1 MSYIKELLD
10 KIEVHEAKDERMI
23 AEVDLLK
30 NELEDVLSP
39 NLLLLEQTQLILQM
53 LTEYLDFVK
62 KRGESAINRRSK
74 ERLVRLLEINS
85 KLSGIGD
92 QNATLKILNEKMYGR
107 HNNLVD
113 RFLLLQAE
121 INKVKNAENF

>member
-10 KIEVHEAKDERMI
+10 KIEIHEAKDELLI
-23 AEVDLLK
+23 AEVDLLR

-39 NLLLLEQTQLILQM
+39 NLLLMEQTQLIIQM
-53 LTEYLDFVK
+53 LTEYLDYVK
-62 KRGESAINRRSK
+62 KKGESELIKRSK
-74 ERLVRLLEINS
+74 ERILRLLEINS

-92 QNATLKILNEKMYGR
+92 QNATLKILNAKMYGR
-107 HNNLVD
+107 YNHLVE